1 MLTVIIPTKNH
12 ERALVPTLAMLVPGA
27 MSGTVSQVIVVDGG
41 STDATAQVVDIAGC
55 EIMTSTAPLA
65 ARLRSAVAAAR
76 GNWLM
81 FLRPGVVLDAA
92 WVEEATRVIEN
103 AVARQTVASHAAAF
117 RKSAAPDT
125 AEPLWRQV
133 LALFS
138 AALRGPHPEQGLMIS
153 RQFYERIGGHRD
165 DAADPEAELLRRL
178 GLVAA
183 AADRRRLTE
192 IGAAVLAAGGERERQ
207 RDRRA
212 GGDVRDAAGH
222 GPERSDRGCL
232 VALVRLT
239 DASVSCVATIRV
251 G

>member
-41 STDATAQVVDIAGC
+41 STDATAQVVDVAGC

-65 ARLRSAVAAAR
+65 ARLRSAAAAAR
-76 GNWLM
+76 GSWLM

-117 RKSAAPDT
+117 RKSSAPDT

-133 LALFS
+133 LGLFW

-178 GLVAA
+178 G
-183 AADRRRLTE
+183 RRRIVTLRSAA
-192 IGAAVLAAGGERERQ
+192 IGW
-207 RDRRA
+207 
-212 GGDVRDAAGH
+212 
-222 GPERSDRGCL
+222 RGN
-232 VALVRLT
+232 
-239 DASVSCVATIRV
+239 DS
-251 G
+251 